1 LEIHS
6 ARRYADSKAT
16 FYNFNVYGV
25 GLVYEVG
32 GVYGLARPIFPGSNQ
47 YTILYVGQ
55 SGNLRERLQSHLNDP
70 PTAGITHF
78 FVERI
83 DNLAARTTRERQLIA
98 EFQPVGNTLLK

>member
-1 LEIHS
+1 MPLTT
-6 ARRYADSKAT
+6 T
-16 FYNFNVYGV
+16 FYDFNAYGV
-25 GLVYEVG
+25 VLVYEVG
-32 GVYGLARPIFPGSNQ
+32 GVYGLSRQTFAGSSQ
-47 YTILYVGQ
+47 FTILYVGQ

-83 DNLAARTTRERQLIA
+83 DNLAARAMRERQLIA